1 MERTRDNGSDGST
14 DDSILNTTNAV
25 LSRQVDARRNSTPL
39 GSSRAPAGNADRS
52 QRGLTTSSRRA
63 PGWNRTALA
72 KASFE
77 AKAVLRMFRPALIC
91 RSISQSH
98 ISQTNTLPTLSRR
111 RAPHTGQVLLVHA
124 GLTLITGTPARAA
137 LYSIWRCNSR
147 RGHDERRRFIRRE
160 RPPAPRNVSSS
171 STKPDIVDLATWTSP
186 LLTTWRRW
194 LSLFRSLLPSRCKSL
209 LRTRRSWVFFLA
221 KSRRR
226 RKCVACTTRTS
237 GNGTVTRVCSPAW
250 TATPSRESSFV
261 SSAIAPS
268 GWYGSGAALLTAKTI
283 RSEVTVSEPS
293 PQEGSAKIE

>member
-25 LSRQVDARRNSTPL
+25 LSRQVDAQRHSAPL

-77 AKAVLRMFRPALIC
+77 AKAVLRMFRPALIW

-98 ISQTNTLPTLSRR
+98 ARHTNSLPTLSRR

-137 LYSIWRCNSR
+137 LYSIWRWISE
-147 RGHDERRRFIRRE
+147 RGQEDSRRFIRRD
-160 RPPAPRNVSSS
+160 RPPAPWRVRSSR
-171 STKPDIVDLATWTSP
+171 TIAA
-186 LLTTWRRW
+186 
-194 LSLFRSLLPSRCKSL
+194 LPSL
-209 LRTRRSWVFFLA
+209 ANRTRRL
-221 KSRRR
+221 
-226 RKCVACTTRTS
+226 
-237 GNGTVTRVCSPAW
+237 
-250 TATPSRESSFV
+250 E
-261 SSAIAPS
+261 
-268 GWYGSGAALLTAKTI
+268 I
-283 RSEVTVSEPS
+283 RWSL
-293 PQEGSAKIE
+293 